1 MFAPRGRRT
10 DCAKRITVNGETV
23 DSPAFNVEGN
33 EKILL
38 DGEKLP
44 AVESTRLWLYYKPTG
59 LLTTHKDTSNR
70 PTVFDNL
77 PAGLPRV
84 ISVGRLDLNSEGLL
98 LLTNN
103 GELSRTLE
111 LPQNGW
117 SRRYKVKVHGRVSQ
131 AKIDS
136 LADGVTVDGVAYGPV
151 KILLGETQGT
161 NTWLTITLQEGKN
174 REIRRLMKYIG
185 LEVARLI
192 RLSYGPF
199 QLGSLKKAKCARFR
213 KSSER
218 TARRQIPVMR
228 IIGGLYRGKNFFRRV
243 QFTFVPLPIR
253 RAKLFLTFYTANFP
267 SRGINFESPTFLP
280 AAARLRSRRF
290 PAACGMQPWQTL
302 TSPTRHA
309 MLRFFRPKNK
319 IRLLKA
325 DAARLPAADA
335 PFDLIFL
342 DAPYHKGLSEK
353 RWLRFC
359 GKTGWPK
366 TLYAWWNWPVT
377 KPLPF
382 RPDCKRLTTA
392 ATASAVLFF
401 SANKQ
406 LDFLSKKSIIITV
419 QLNYLHYDFNFT

>member
-1 MFAPRGRRT
+1 MSERLAKFIARSGVCSRR
-10 DCAKRITVNGETV
+10 AAEELIAQKRITVNGETV

-199 QLGSLKKAKCARFR
+199 QLGSLKKGEVREVPHKVLKEQLGDKFR
-213 KSSER
+213 
-218 TARRQIPVMR
+218 
-228 IIGGLYRGKNFFRRV
+228 L
-243 QFTFVPLPIR
+243 
-253 RAKLFLTFYTANFP
+253 
-267 SRGINFESPTFLP
+267 
-280 AAARLRSRRF
+280 
-290 PAACGMQPWQTL
+290 
-302 TSPTRHA
+302 
-309 MLRFFRPKNK
+309 
-319 IRLLKA
+319 
-325 DAARLPAADA
+325 
-335 PFDLIFL
+335 
-342 DAPYHKGLSEK
+342 
-353 RWLRFC
+353 
-359 GKTGWPK
+359 
-366 TLYAWWNWPVT
+366 
-377 KPLPF
+377 
-382 RPDCKRLTTA
+382 
-392 ATASAVLFF
+392 
-401 SANKQ
+401 
-406 LDFLSKKSIIITV
+406 
-419 QLNYLHYDFNFT
+419 